1 MGPAA
6 SQQTPTSRARGSA
19 APVRGLH
26 SVMQPGAYLSQLLK
40 TQLQAGAAEQ
50 TSWREAFPAVVL
62 LVDIAGSSPLTER
75 FEAEGPH
82 GAERL
87 NTVLDRYFGEVF
99 DIVAAYGGDVVQVE
113 GDAVLAV
120 WRDDPVSDDPA
131 SRAARA
137 AIALRDAFDGR
148 PLMFDVVL
156 RHRIALAAGPITAIG
171 FQNQGERGF
180 LLVTGAPIHELATLA
195 HAGDP
200 GEIVMTEGFAE
211 RVGPIAS
218 TERKGNTFRRLVSLR
233 NAVATIGMPS
243 AGCDEP
249 VDARAHRYV
258 PRVVMERAAASE
270 AGWMAEFRML
280 SIVYTHLS
288 DLDLGA
294 EDFADRIR
302 QAIDAMQSAID
313 PLRAGV
319 FELAVGD
326 KGVIVLVACGLPG
339 QAREN
344 DASRALEVAR
354 RIHDGLHAQGHASS
368 IGVSTGRAFC
378 GDVGSRTRRHFLV
391 NGPLMYRGARLMQ
404 GAQGGILVDD
414 ATVRAAASASHFRFA
429 TPLPVVIKGMR
440 EPLMAHRFN
449 PGPDAGAPQARGPKW
464 LHGRDSEVHAFD
476 RALDGLAQGQGAV
489 VAIEAE
495 SGGGKS
501 HLLRQVEM
509 AARARGFN
517 VILATASA
525 FQTLEAYAACRALV
539 KRLLWKQGDPPD
551 APPVLLQERLAE
563 ALRGDPSEARVAL
576 MEDILPLHFEDDG
589 LAAHISGQARLAGLE
604 DLLAALLLRAAADA
618 PLVLA
623 VDDLHWIDQPSAQ
636 LMLGLCK
643 RLPQL
648 LWVLAS
654 RPLDGSAAPHG
665 VQLFELARPRLSLS
679 RLPMDSIQA
688 IVADLLG
695 VPVVAKRLVEFIH
708 RRCEGLPFHAVQ
720 LTLALLER
728 GVLAVRDGKIRI
740 VESDLES
747 DIVPTNVRDLVV
759 SRLDGLAPS
768 HLMTAKVA
776 SVIGRSVSVEV
787 VRAIYP
793 LPVEDAGID
802 AMLKDLVTAAILEP
816 DAQSV
821 GAYVFHH
828 AIIQE
833 VTYDL
838 LTLRQRQPLH
848 RQLAEFIEQRHAGE
862 LPPHFAEL
870 AHHWEHATQFDT
882 AIRYRQLAATFAIER
897 SANHDALNH
906 VGHLQRV
913 AAQAR
918 IVLPAQQEAE
928 LARLQGDACHELSR
942 FEEAHSWFGVCATLN
957 EIRVPASRAAVTA
970 SLAVEATR
978 QLLHRSGLMRRHKD
992 EEARARDRLS
1002 AHIFTR
1008 RAERAYFRGD
1018 AIGLLHDTLTS
1029 LNRAERAASV
1039 GEMVEGFGG
1048 LAIGF
1053 GTAGFHRVAGFYGRR
1068 SIALAEQAGSLH
1080 DQGFAHLLS
1089 AVYTFQAGHWAE
1101 MDRHCDA
1108 GASIYQRIGDRFR
1121 FQSCRV
1127 IQAYSDLLRGD
1138 YAKAAATLRSFGEEA
1153 EQVENVPVRAW
1164 VLCGVA
1170 LIDMLSGS
1178 DPVQALRRIALVRDE
1193 ALHRAERLL
1202 CDGIEAAAHLQAGNA
1217 VQALRAATTAL
1228 DNMLESAPTMG
1239 IALLSVAA
1247 VAEVHLAL
1255 AQGPAQAHVALNTR
1269 MDPAR
1274 IACRAAS
1281 RFASKIVIF
1290 KPRERLLRGRL
1301 ALASGQP
1308 DEAAAHWHKGIRE
1321 AVDFSLPLEEA
1332 LCRLALAGVEKS
1344 PTQQR
1349 EHQQRGGAIL
1359 ERLGANPWTLGPLL
1373 PASNDGKTSALR
1385 GALESQTQPQG
1396 HA

>member
-1 MGPAA
+1 M
-6 SQQTPTSRARGSA
+6 
-19 APVRGLH
+19 L
-26 SVMQPGAYLSQLLK
+26 PGAYLSQLLK
-40 TQLQAGAAEQ
+40 TQLHAGAADQ
-50 TSWREAFPAVVL
+50 TSWREAFPAIVL

-99 DIVAAYGGDVVQVE
+99 DIVAAHGGDVVQVE

-120 WRDDPVSDDPA
+120 WRDDRADEPA
-131 SRAARA
+131 GQAARA
-137 AIALRDAFDGR
+137 AVALREAFDGR
-148 PLMFDVVL
+148 PLVFDVVL

-180 LLVTGAPIHELATLA
+180 LLVTGAPVHDLAQLS

-200 GEIVMTEGFAE
+200 GEIVMTEAVAE
-211 RVGPIAS
+211 RVGTVA
-218 TERKGNTFRRLVSLR
+218 TTLKNGNAFRRLVSLR
-233 NAVATIGMPS
+233 DAMPVTTS
-243 AGCDEP
+243 QRPSREEQ

-258 PRVVMERAAASE
+258 PRVVMERAAAFE

-280 SIVYTHLS
+280 SVVYTHLGG
-288 DLDLGA
+288 LDLEA
-294 EDFADRIR
+294 EDFAGRIR
-302 QAIDAMQSAID
+302 HAIDTLQAAID

-326 KGVIVLVACGLPG
+326 KGVIVLVAFGLPG

-344 DASRALEVAR
+344 DAARAIEAAR
-354 RIHDGLHAQGHASS
+354 RIHDRLREQDVPSS

-391 NGPLMYRGARLMQ
+391 NGPLMHRGARLMQ
-404 GAQGGILVDD
+404 GAAEGILVDD
-414 ATVRAAASASHFRFA
+414 ATVRAAASASQFRFTA
-429 TPLPVVIKGMR
+429 PEPIVVKGMR
-440 EPLMAHRFN
+440 QPLMAHRFDS
-449 PGPDAGAPQARGPKW
+449 GPDAGAAQPRGPKW

-476 RALDGLAQGQGAV
+476 RVLDELAQGHGAV

-501 HLLRQVEM
+501 HLLRRVEM

-525 FQTLEAYAACRALV
+525 FQTLEAYAACRSLV
-539 KRLLWKQGDPPD
+539 KRLLWQPGDPPE
-551 APPVLLQERLAE
+551 PPAELLQQRLLE
-563 ALRGDPSEARVAL
+563 ALRGDPAEAKAAL
-576 MEDILPLHFEDDG
+576 LEDILPLHFEDGG
-589 LAAHISGQARLAGLE
+589 LAAQISGQARLAGLE
-604 DLLAALLLRAAADA
+604 DLLAVLMVRAAEEA

-636 LMLGLCK
+636 LMLGLCR

-654 RPLDGSAAPHG
+654 RPLDGNAAAHG
-665 VQLFELARPRLSLS
+665 VQLFELARPRLSLA

-695 VPVVAKRLVEFIH
+695 VPEVARRLVEFIH

-728 GVLAVRDGKIRI
+728 GVLTVRDGKVRM

-747 DIVPTNVRDLVV
+747 SVVPTNVRDLVV

-802 AMLKDLVTAAILEP
+802 AMLKDLVTAAILEADP
-816 DAQSV
+816 QSE

-848 RQLAEFIEQRHAGE
+848 RQLAAFIEQRHAGE
-862 LPPHFAEL
+862 LEPHFAEL
-870 AHHWEHATQFDT
+870 AHHCELATAFDA
-882 AIRYRQLAATFAIER
+882 AIRYRQLAATFAVER

-906 VGHLQRV
+906 VAHLQRV

-918 IVLPAQQEAE
+918 IALPAQQQAE

-942 FEEAHSWFGVCATLN
+942 FEEAHSWFNVCASLN
-957 EIRVPASRAAVTA
+957 EIAVPASRVAITS
-970 SLAVEATR
+970 SLAVEVVR
-978 QLLHRSGLMRRHKD
+978 QVLHRSGLARQHKHV
-992 EEARARDRLS
+992 ALRARDRLS

-1018 AIGLLHDTLTS
+1018 AIGILHDTLTS

-1039 GEMVEGFGG
+1039 AEMVAGFGG

-1053 GTAGFHRVAGFYGRR
+1053 DTAGFQRVAAFYQRR
-1068 SIALAEQAGSLH
+1068 SIELAEEAGTLH
-1080 DQGFAHLLS
+1080 DQGFAHLLA
-1089 AVYTFQAGHWAE
+1089 AVYSFQAGHWPE
-1101 MDRHCDA
+1101 LDRHCDT
-1108 GASIYQRIGDRFR
+1108 GAAIYLRIGDRFR

-1138 YAKAAATLRSFGEEA
+1138 YAKAEASLRSFGGEA

-1164 VLCGVA
+1164 VLCGLA
-1170 LIDMLSGS
+1170 LLDMLSGR
-1178 DPVQALRRIALVRDE
+1178 DPVEALRRIALVRNE
-1193 ALHRAERLL
+1193 GLHRAERLL
-1202 CDGIEAAAHLQAGNA
+1202 CDGIEAAAQLQAGNT

-1255 AQGPAQAHVALNTR
+1255 AQDPAQVQASLNSR
-1269 MDPAR
+1269 MEPAR
-1274 IACRAAS
+1274 VACRAAT
-1281 RFASKIVIF
+1281 RFASKIAIF
-1290 KPRERLLRGRL
+1290 KPRERLLQGRL
-1301 ALASGQP
+1301 ALAAGQASV
-1308 DEAAAHWHKGIRE
+1308 AAAHWRKGISE
-1321 AVDFSLPLEEA
+1321 AAAFSLPLEEA
-1332 LCRLALAGVEKS
+1332 LCHLALAGVATS
-1344 PTQQR
+1344 PTQQG
-1349 EHQQRGGAIL
+1349 EHQQRGAAIL
-1359 ERLGANPWTLGPLL
+1359 DRLRANPWTFTATPPVSTNGE
-1373 PASNDGKTSALR
+1373 GTALR
-1385 GALESQTQPQG
+1385 GALESQTQAQG

>member
-1 MGPAA
+1 
-6 SQQTPTSRARGSA
+6 
-19 APVRGLH
+19 
-26 SVMQPGAYLSQLLK
+26 MQPGAYLSRLLK
-40 TQLQAGAAEQ
+40 MQFSAGAAQ
-50 TSWREAFPAVVL
+50 ASWRETFPAVVL
-62 LVDIAGSSPLTER
+62 LVDIAESSPLTER

-99 DIVAAYGGDVVQVE
+99 DIVAAHGGDVVQVE
-113 GDAVLAV
+113 GDAVLAL
-120 WRDDPVSDDPA
+120 WRDDRVPDDPA

-137 AIALRDAFDGR
+137 AIALREAFDGR

-156 RHRIALAAGPITAIG
+156 RHRIALAAGPITAIS

-180 LLVTGAPIHELATLA
+180 LLVTGAPIHDMAELA

-200 GEIVMTEGFAE
+200 GEIVMTDGFAE
-211 RVGPIAS
+211 RVDAIA
-218 TERKGNTFRRLVSLR
+218 TTMKNGNAFRRLVSLR
-233 NAVATIGMPS
+233 EPVTLPDS
-243 AGCDEP
+243 VPPGCDEP
-249 VDARAHRYV
+249 VDALAHRYV
-258 PRVVMERAAASE
+258 PRVVLERAAASE

-288 DLDLGA
+288 DLDLEA
-294 EDFADRIR
+294 EDFAERIH
-302 QAIDAMQSAID
+302 QAIDTLQATID
-313 PLRAGV
+313 PLLAGV
-319 FELAVGD
+319 FEVAVGD
-326 KGVIVLVACGLPG
+326 KGVIVLVAFGLPG

-344 DASRALEVAR
+344 DAARALEAAR
-354 RIHDGLHAQGHASS
+354 RIHDGLLDHGFASS

-391 NGPLMYRGARLMQ
+391 SGPLMYRGARLMQ
-404 GAQGGILVDD
+404 GAGGGILVDD
-414 ATVRAAASASHFRFA
+414 ATVRAASSASHFRFA
-429 TPLPVVIKGMR
+429 TPLPIAIKGMQQ
-440 EPLMAHRFN
+440 PLMAHRFDM
-449 PGPDAGAPQARGPKW
+449 GLDAGTAQARGPKW

-476 RALDGLAQGQGAV
+476 RVLDGLAQGQGAV

-517 VILATASA
+517 VMLATASA
-525 FQTLEAYAACRALV
+525 FQTLEAYATCRSLV
-539 KRLLWKQGDPPD
+539 KRLLWMAGDPPE
-551 APPVLLQERLAE
+551 PPPALLRQRLVE
-563 ALRGDPSEARVAL
+563 ALRGDPAEAKAAL
-576 MEDILPLHFEDDG
+576 LEDILPLHFKDDG
-589 LAAHISGQARLAGLE
+589 LAAQISGQARLAGLE
-604 DLLAALLLRAAADA
+604 DLLAALLIRAAADA

-643 RLPQL
+643 RLPHL

-654 RPLDGSAAPHG
+654 RPLDGNAAPHG
-665 VQLFELARPRLSLS
+665 VQLFELARPRLSLA

-695 VPVVAKRLVEFIH
+695 VPAVAKRLVEFIH

-728 GVLAVRDGKIRI
+728 GVLAVRDGKVRI

-747 DIVPTNVRDLVV
+747 SIVPTNVRDLIV

-776 SVIGRSVSVEV
+776 SVIGRSVSIEV

-793 LPVEDAGID
+793 LAVADAGID
-802 AMLKDLVTAAILEP
+802 AMLKDLVTAAILEADP
-816 DAQSV
+816 QAE
-821 GAYVFHH
+821 GAYVFQH

-848 RQLAEFIEQRHAGE
+848 RQLAGFIEQRHAGE
-862 LPPHFAEL
+862 LEAHFAEL
-870 AHHWEHATQFDT
+870 AHHWELATEFDS
-882 AIRYRQLAATFAIER
+882 AVRYRQLAATFAVER

-906 VGHLQRV
+906 IAHLQRV
-913 AAQAR
+913 AAHAR
-918 IVLPAQQEAE
+918 LALPAQQQAE

-957 EIRVPASRAAVTA
+957 EIRVPASRAAITA
-970 SLAVEATR
+970 SLAVEVTR
-978 QLLHRSGLMRRHKD
+978 QLLHRSGLTRQHKD
-992 EEARARDRLS
+992 AALRARDRLS

-1039 GEMVEGFGG
+1039 AEMVEGLGG

-1053 GTAGFHRVAGFYGRR
+1053 GTAGLHRVAGFYRRR
-1068 SIALAEQAGSLH
+1068 SIALAEEAGSLH
-1080 DQGFAHLLS
+1080 DQGFAHLLA
-1089 AVYTFQAGHWAE
+1089 AVYTFQAGHWPE
-1101 MDRHCDA
+1101 MDLHCNT
-1108 GASIYQRIGDRFR
+1108 GAAIYQRIGDRFR

-1138 YAKAAATLRSFGEEA
+1138 YGKAEATLRSFGEEA

-1164 VLCGVA
+1164 VLCGLA
-1170 LIDMLSGS
+1170 LLDMQSGR
-1178 DPVQALRRIALVRDE
+1178 DPVQALRRIALVRNE

-1202 CDGIEAAAHLQAGNA
+1202 CDGIEAAAWMQAGNA

-1255 AQGPAQAHVALNTR
+1255 AQGPAQAHVSLNTR

-1274 IACRAAS
+1274 VACRAAA
-1281 RFASKIVIF
+1281 RFASKIMIF

-1301 ALASGQP
+1301 ALASGHP
-1308 DEAAAHWHKGIRE
+1308 DEAASHWRRGLSE
-1321 AVDFSLPLEEA
+1321 AAAFSLPLEEA
-1332 LCRLALAGVEKS
+1332 LCHLALAGVAAS
-1344 PTQQR
+1344 PTQRR

-1359 ERLGANPWTLGPLL
+1359 ERLGADPWMLAAIP
-1373 PASNDGKTSALR
+1373 PATNNGETTAPGGD
-1385 GALESQTQPQG
+1385 LESQTQPHG